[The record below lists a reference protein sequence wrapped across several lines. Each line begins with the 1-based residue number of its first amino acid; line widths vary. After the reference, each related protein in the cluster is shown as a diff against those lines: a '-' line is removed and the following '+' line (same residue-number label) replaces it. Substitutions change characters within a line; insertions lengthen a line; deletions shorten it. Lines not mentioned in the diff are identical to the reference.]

1 MQVHVCAGY
10 FNAMCIQDCEKTKTC
25 MCTAYQGPP
34 YQSRRAARRRRA
46 GRAAAGPLRASTAAR
61 RAVMRGTPAPTTL
74 DPRPD
79 PARRTS
85 NQAVRRSHQYSDPR
99 LNSRLGLNEIH
110 SFQISLASSKRSWY
124 TKKTWHSESTDRTK
138 NSNTIY
144 L

>member
-1 MQVHVCAGY
+1 
-10 FNAMCIQDCEKTKTC
+10 

-46 GRAAAGPLRASTAAR
+46 GRAAAGPLRASTAVR

-79 PARRTS
+79 PARRTG
-85 NQAVRRSHQYSDPR
+85 NQAVKRSHRYSDLFR
-99 LNSRLGLNEIH
+99 LIKKELVHKEEQARNSKH
-110 SFQISLASSKRSWY
+110 AF
-124 TKKTWHSESTDRTK
+124 KKKDMA
-138 NSNTIY
+138 